1 MQVGLDAVD
10 AQVVEGKG
18 GRACSQVEEG
28 QEQPQPGEHVGC
40 VAVAVAVAVVVVV
53 IVKGGEVGD
62 RGGRG
67 GRGGDCG
74 GGRQRGRRG
83 CEAWGVRGEKKGK
96 SVRGFGWGKQR

>member
-40 VAVAVAVAVVVVV
+40 VAVAVAVVVVVV
-53 IVKGGEVGD
+53 VVEGGEVGGEVGD
-62 RGGRG
+62 SG
-67 GRGGDCG
+67 GRGGDSG